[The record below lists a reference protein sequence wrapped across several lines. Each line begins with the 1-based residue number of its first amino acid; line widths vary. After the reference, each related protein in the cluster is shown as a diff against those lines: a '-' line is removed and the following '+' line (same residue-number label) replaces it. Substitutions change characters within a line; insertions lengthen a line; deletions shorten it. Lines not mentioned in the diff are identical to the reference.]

1 MPLICLG
8 RFVEGE
14 PSSCL
19 GRLYLLFRQAGIN
32 TTGIIGEIP
41 LISKENSSQ
50 PAKLIATR
58 RVLFSGWEQ
67 LKSMEQVE
75 EGSCD
80 SRRMGVL
87 KRIRD
92 IHFHRIFCLPS
103 FCRPT
108 FCRERQGRAG
118 GSVTPRHPCQLTSQ
132 LLRQLKFESVEHPL
146 SRFLMQSA

>member
-41 LISKENSSQ
+41 LISKENSSR

-58 RVLFSGWEQ
+58 LVLFSGWEQ

-87 KRIRD
+87 KRICD
-92 IHFHRIFCLPS
+92 IHFHRIFCRPS
-103 FCRPT
+103 FCRPS

-118 GSVTPRHPCQLTSQ
+118 GSVTLRHPCQLTSQ